1 MEFAWKN
8 DVNFLQIKTDGEH
21 IVTTIGKRGYTSGIC
36 EMTAMSQLYTRKMP
50 IYDENL
56 VYDWYTLP
64 IYHVYTSRPFRRAFE
79 SKDVTS
85 PGYIRP
91 EDTFSC
97 R

>member
-1 MEFAWKN
+1 M
-8 DVNFLQIKTDGEH
+8 
-21 IVTTIGKRGYTSGIC
+21 IGKGDYMPGIC